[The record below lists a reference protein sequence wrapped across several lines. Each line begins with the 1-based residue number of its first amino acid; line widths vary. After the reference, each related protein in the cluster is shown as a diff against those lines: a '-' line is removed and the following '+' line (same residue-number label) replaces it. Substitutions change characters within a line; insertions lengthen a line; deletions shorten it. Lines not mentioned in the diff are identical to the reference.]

1 MTQTILAALS
11 RAERLAI
18 AGTYSLTLFEN
29 LCTLAYPALTGMA
42 VDGLLKRSYGVL
54 SALIAV
60 WLVHLVG
67 KALILALRKIG
78 FEVLRIKGSHHF
90 LRHPDGRTTV
100 VPVHSGE
107 TLGPGLL
114 SKILRDTEQTRD
126 ELEELLS

>member
-1 MTQTILAALS
+1 MS
-11 RAERLAI
+11 
-18 AGTYSLTLFEN
+18 TYS
-29 LCTLAYPALTGMA
+29 A
-42 VDGLLKRSYGVL
+42 VT
-54 SALIAV
+54 
-60 WLVHLVG
+60 G
-67 KALILALRKIG
+67 KALILALQKIG

-126 ELEELLS
+126 QLEELLS

>member
-1 MTQTILAALS
+1 MS
-11 RAERLAI
+11 
-18 AGTYSLTLFEN
+18 TYS
-29 LCTLAYPALTGMA
+29 AVTGN
-42 VDGLLKRSYGVL
+42 
-54 SALIAV
+54 
-60 WLVHLVG
+60 
-67 KALILALRKIG
+67 ALILALRRIG

-100 VPVHSGE
+100 APVHSGE